1 VIILDTQHVSQL
13 QLVDADSAALLRAR
27 LKQSIDKDIY
37 IAVISPDEPL
47 REYLARIN
55 ATSTRPFEQ
64 VREFESLGRLL
75 DFYASWTGRILPFD
89 QAAAAVLSGFS
100 PKLIRQIGARDSRI
114 AAIALANNATL
125 LSANLRDFQQVPGL
139 RVEDWLRA

>member
-13 QLVDADSAALLRAR
+13 QRVDAESAAMLRSR
-27 LKQSIDKDIY
+27 LKQSVDKDIY
-37 IAVISPDEPL
+37 ITLISPYEQL
-47 REYLARIN
+47 REFLARIN

-75 DFYASWTGRILPFD
+75 DFYAAWTGRILSFNRD
-89 QAAAAVLSGFS
+89 AAAVLDRFP
-100 PKLIRQIGARDSRI
+100 PKLIRRIGARDARI